1 MLLRV
6 PKIPCLV
13 PAGVFDADG
22 FGWCASDVLEWQRPR
37 ARFAIEP
44 EVDATNPPGMIFVLR
59 DVGRAPFLPR
69 ELARLHLTGLDLG
82 DVDWDAQWALA
93 PYGIDDAT
101 DLLFEHRLRP
111 ADVLWLATDS
121 LAGVVWGLHDWAHFH
136 AHGPFEERAWTELQ
150 CDASALAWLFI
161 NQETVGIDEAI
172 WERVRTSVA
181 NVARTRF
188 EEEGKD
194 PQAAM
199 DALAAAPLREL
210 AARADLAARASSRE
224 NLVG

>member
-1 MLLRV
+1 VLLSV

-22 FGWCASDVLEWQRPR
+22 FGWCPSDVLEWQRPPS
-37 ARFAIEP
+37 RFTTDP
-44 EVDATNPPGMIFVLR
+44 EIDATNPAGMIFVLR
-59 DVGRAPFLPR
+59 DVELAPFLPR
-69 ELARLHLTGLDLG
+69 ELARLHMTGLDLG

-121 LAGVVWGLHDWAHFH
+121 LAGLVWGLHDWAHFH

-150 CDASALAWLFI
+150 CDASALVWLFI
-161 NQETVGIDEAI
+161 NRASAGIDDAI
-172 WERVRTSVA
+172 WERVRASVTT
-181 NVARTRF
+181 VARTRF
-188 EEEGKD
+188 DEERKD
-194 PQAAM
+194 PQAAS
-199 DALAAAPLREL
+199 DVLAASRLREL
-210 AARADLAARASSRE
+210 AARADLLARASSSANR
-224 NLVG
+224 VG